1 MPRNTTGGKNFKK
14 FKTGAEGFRA
24 RAAREEADDMLD
36 LIRKMDRYGKDGLSP
51 EDREAVLYMFVG
63 RVTKRYGHGR
73 MEVLC
78 HDGVVRQCR
87 IRGLLRKRGQ
97 VFIDIDHLVVIS
109 TREAVESDSDD
120 ETGVKSTNSGGGNT
134 ADIIGLFDDKQSA
147 FLRKTNIN
155 PALFATNKAG
165 GAADIDDLFDRGNE
179 IEPVEEGTESDTPD
193 ELKKKVAG
201 RADRAKAATAKV
213 VGDDVDIDA
222 I

>member
-36 LIRKMDRYGKDGLSP
+36 LIRKMDRYGKEGLSP

-120 ETGVKSTNSGGGNT
+120 ETGVKTTNSSGGNT

-179 IEPVEEGTESDTPD
+179 IEPAEEGTESDTPD

>member
-120 ETGVKSTNSGGGNT
+120 ETGVKSTNSSGGNT

>member
-14 FKTGAEGFRA
+14 YKTGAEGFRA
-24 RAAREEADDMLD
+24 KAAREEADDMLD
-36 LIRKMDRYGKDGLSP
+36 LIRKMDRYGKDGLSA
-51 EDREAVLYMFVG
+51 EDREAALYMFVG
-63 RVTKRYGHGR
+63 RVTKRFGHGR

-120 ETGVKSTNSGGGNT
+120 DTGVKTTNSSGGNT

-165 GAADIDDLFDRGNE
+165 GAADIDDLFDRGND
-179 IEPVEEGTESDTPD
+179 IEPTEEGAESDTPD

-213 VGDDVDIDA
+213 VGDDVDIDN

>member
-1 MPRNTTGGKNFKK
+1 
-14 FKTGAEGFRA
+14 
-24 RAAREEADDMLD
+24 MLD
-36 LIRKMDRYGKDGLSP
+36 LIRKIDRYGKDGLSS
-51 EDREAVLYMFVG
+51 EDKEAALYMFAG
-63 RVTKRYGHGR
+63 RVTKRFGHGR

-97 VFIDIDHLVVIS
+97 VFIDVDHLVVIS

-120 ETGVKSTNSGGGNT
+120 ETGVKTTNSSGGDT
-134 ADIIGLFDDKQSA
+134 SDIIGLFDEKQVA

-155 PALFATNKAG
+155 PALFATNKVG
-165 GAADIDDLFDRGNE
+165 GAVEIDDLFDRGNE
-179 IEPVEEGTESDTPD
+179 IEPTEGSDSDTPA

-213 VGDDVDIDA
+213 VGDDIDVDA

>member
-14 FKTGAEGFRA
+14 YKTGAEGFRA
-24 RAAREEADDMLD
+24 KAAREEADDMLD
-36 LIRKMDRYGKDGLSP
+36 LIRKIDRYGKDGLSS
-51 EDREAVLYMFVG
+51 EDKEAALYMFAG
-63 RVTKRYGHGR
+63 RVTKRFGHGR

-97 VFIDIDHLVVIS
+97 VFIDVDHLVVIS

-120 ETGVKSTNSGGGNT
+120 ETGVKTTNSSGGDT
-134 ADIIGLFDDKQSA
+134 SDIIGLFDEKQVA

-155 PALFATNKAG
+155 PALFATNKVG
-165 GAADIDDLFDRGNE
+165 GAVEIDDLFDRGNE
-179 IEPVEEGTESDTPD
+179 IEPTEGSDSDTPA

-213 VGDDVDIDA
+213 VGDDIDVDA

>member
-14 FKTGAEGFRA
+14 YKTGAEGFRA
-24 RAAREEADDMLD
+24 KAAREEADDMLD
-36 LIRKMDRYGKDGLSP
+36 LIRKIDRYGKDGLSS
-51 EDREAVLYMFVG
+51 EDKEAALYMFAG
-63 RVTKRYGHGR
+63 RVTKRFGHGR

-97 VFIDIDHLVVIS
+97 VFIDVDHLVVIS

-120 ETGVKSTNSGGGNT
+120 ETGVKTTNSSGGDT
-134 ADIIGLFDDKQSA
+134 SDIIGLFDEKQVA

-155 PALFATNKAG
+155 PALFATNKVG
-165 GAADIDDLFDRGNE
+165 GAVEIDDLFDRGNE
-179 IEPVEEGTESDTPD
+179 IEPTEGSDSDTPV

-213 VGDDVDIDA
+213 VGDDIDVDA

>member
-36 LIRKMDRYGKDGLSP
+36 LIRKMDRYGKEGLSP

-120 ETGVKSTNSGGGNT
+120 ETGVKSTNSSGGNT

-179 IEPVEEGTESDTPD
+179 IEPAEEGTESDTPD

>member
-36 LIRKMDRYGKDGLSP
+36 LIRKMDRDGKDGLSP

-120 ETGVKSTNSGGGNT
+120 ETGVKSTNSSGGNT

-179 IEPVEEGTESDTPD
+179 IEPAEGSESDTPD

-201 RADRAKAATAKV
+201 RADRAKAAAAKG
-213 VGDDVDIDA
+213 GDDVDIDA

>member
-36 LIRKMDRYGKDGLSP
+36 LIRKMDRFGKDGLSP
-51 EDREAVLYMFVG
+51 EDREAALYMFVG
-63 RVTKRYGHGR
+63 RVTKRFGHGR

-120 ETGVKSTNSGGGNT
+120 DTGVKTTNSSGGNT

-147 FLRKTNIN
+147 FLRKTTIN

-165 GAADIDDLFDRGNE
+165 GAADIDDLFDRGND
-179 IEPVEEGTESDTPD
+179 IEPEVEGAESDTPD

-213 VGDDVDIDA
+213 IGDDVDIDN